1 MPQNFP
7 NHNVKTWLGSWYF
20 RKFCQWR
27 EILLFIFYK
36 CLTMC
41 SCYDNIT
48 GFGSLIIRFT
58 GVSLLHVGQERFTEL
73 AYIFFY
79 NLFKI

>member
-1 MPQNFP
+1 
-7 NHNVKTWLGSWYF
+7 
-20 RKFCQWR
+20 
-27 EILLFIFYK
+27 
-36 CLTMC
+36 MC

-58 GVSLLHVGQERFTEL
+58 GVSLRHVGQERFTEL

>member
-1 MPQNFP
+1 
-7 NHNVKTWLGSWYF
+7 
-20 RKFCQWR
+20 
-27 EILLFIFYK
+27 
-36 CLTMC
+36 MC

-48 GFGSLIIRFT
+48 GFGSLTIRFT
-58 GVSLLHVGQERFTEL
+58 GVSLRHVGQERFTEL